1 MLRVVLLEFCSTP
14 RKSALNCVRFTDSV
28 DVQKSY
34 WNSVRERV
42 AKCMIQAVLQSD
54 DFGKSLVEI
63 HLYLERRLKS
73 AVFHFLFSN
82 GS

>member
-1 MLRVVLLEFCSTP
+1 
-14 RKSALNCVRFTDSV
+14 
-28 DVQKSY
+28 
-34 WNSVRERV
+34 
-42 AKCMIQAVLQSD
+42 MIQAVLQSD